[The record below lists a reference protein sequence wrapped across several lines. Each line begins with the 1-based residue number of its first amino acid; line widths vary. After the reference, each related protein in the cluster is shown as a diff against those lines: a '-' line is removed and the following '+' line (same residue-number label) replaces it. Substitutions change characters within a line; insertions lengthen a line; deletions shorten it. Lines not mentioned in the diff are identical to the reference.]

1 MSATRSQHANA
12 NPVFF
17 FFVFRSAIS
26 TVSAADARTIR
37 ANAGQPKLRF
47 RNPAAALPF
56 RVIRQPA
63 RYSFMLAAA
72 FLPSPMARMTVA
84 APSTMSPPAHTF
96 VLLVACLSS
105 TTM

>member
-1 MSATRSQHANA
+1 MHETVGKIRVLENSNFNLLERMQGSRTET
-12 NPVFF
+12 VF
-17 FFVFRSAIS
+17 SKK
-26 TVSAADARTIR
+26 SAA
-37 ANAGQPKLRF
+37 F
-47 RNPAAALPF
+47 SAAAMPF

-72 FLPSPMARMTVA
+72 FLPSPIARMTVA